1 MEAHMNKFFKVIL
14 KIASLLSVIV
24 GVLFVVYFWNLDQK
38 LMSWLYMRVNEIF
51 DRKKVDLVF

>member
-1 MEAHMNKFFKVIL
+1 MCKFFKKLL
-14 KIASLLSVIV
+14 KVLLVTV

-51 DRKKVDLVF
+51 DRKKVDLVL

>member
-1 MEAHMNKFFKVIL
+1 MCKFFKKLL
-14 KIASLLSVIV
+14 KVLLVTV

-38 LMSWLYMRVNEIF
+38 LMSWLYIRVNEIF